1 MANKNTDLIEMLAD
15 SICNSL
21 VSASARAGKETAPND
36 KTFATVI
43 CGVNQ
48 KFTDDISDEDK
59 NNTINK
65 YSIPESIDDGE
76 NSYYTFKIDGAIYC
90 KQQKG
95 NYSLYDKVMVY
106 IPNGDWSNMYF
117 DYPDASSHGGGGG
130 GSGEEHQLI
139 VSVDAPG
146 GIEPKLGDMWLFVND
161 KSKTIFDELTP
172 DDYVG
177 MYTWQEDEDTGVQ
190 SWKPAN
196 CTVGGDISPSFGQVG
211 DLWIKL
217 DNEKTYFT
225 KIFMCT
231 EVQGSSSTWSEIYP
245 DDETGEG
252 YNLYISADKPLSA
265 DDIWISIDDEET
277 RKILGLYQYKYNTS
291 TNSFE
296 WVLGGISGGTGGV
309 GENVGNHNERFNGYT
324 AADGSMINGG
334 DYNHAEGRKHT
345 LNGCNYVHVSGY
357 DNKATSC
364 SSDIISG
371 DLNVLIAVYRS
382 IVVGN
387 SNDVTNNTDTSAV
400 FGNNNQVSG
409 VHNALICG
417 EDNDVTASDG
427 ACFGQN
433 NVLTKDGCVAVG
445 YGANTTNLQNN
456 VRLVIGNG
464 SGNAFYI
471 TSNGDCYAAGGYNS
485 MGADYAEYFEW
496 ADGNPDN
503 EDRRGMLVALDGDK
517 IVPANGYD
525 ILGVISANPSV
536 VGNSASLGWQGKFK
550 RDVFGSIIKD
560 KDGKP
565 LLSDDYDPEAE
576 YIPREARSEW
586 AVVGLVGRLIVNDK
600 GNCKANDWV
609 IADNGYAFPCLVGKT
624 NIRVLKRIDETHV
637 EVLVK

>member
-1 MANKNTDLIEMLAD
+1 MASKNTDIIEVLAD
-15 SICNSL
+15 TI
-21 VSASARAGKETAPND
+21 VSNLTTPVSKRGKETAPND

-48 KFTDDISDEDK
+48 KFTDGISDEEK

-95 NYSLYDKVMVY
+95 NYFLYDKVMVY

-117 DYPDASSHGGGGG
+117 DYPDASSHSGGGG

-139 VSVDAPG
+139 VSVEAPG
-146 GIEPKLGDMWLFVND
+146 GADPKLGDMWLFVND
-161 KSKTIFDELTP
+161 KSKTIFDELTR

-190 SWKPAN
+190 SWKSAN
-196 CTVGGDISPSFGQVG
+196 CTVGGDVSPSFGQVG

-231 EVQGSSSTWSEIYP
+231 EVQGSASTWSEIYP
-245 DDETGEG
+245 DDETGMN
-252 YNLYISADKPLSA
+252 YNLYISATKPLSEN
-265 DDIWISIDDEET
+265 DIWVQIEDEEIRQILGFYQYQYNSST
-277 RKILGLYQYKYNTS
+277 RK
-291 TNSFE
+291 FE
-296 WVLGGISGGTGGV
+296 WTLGGVDIAGGTGGV
-309 GENVGNHNERFNGYT
+309 GENVGQHNERFNGYT
-324 AADGSMINGG
+324 ASDGSAINGG
-334 DYNHAEGRKHT
+334 DYNHAEGYKHT
-345 LNGCNYVHVSGY
+345 LNGCYYVHVSGY
-357 DNKATSC
+357 GNKATSC

-371 DLNVLIAVYRS
+371 DFNVLIAVYRS

-387 SNDVTNNTDTSAV
+387 SNDVTNNTGTSAV

-464 SGNAFYI
+464 FGNAFYI

-496 ADGNPDN
+496 ADGNPEN
-503 EDRRGMLVALDGDK
+503 EDRRGYLVSLDGDK
-517 IVPANGYD
+517 IIPAHGDEIYG
-525 ILGVISANPSV
+525 IISANPSV
-536 VGNSASLGWQGKFK
+536 IGNNPLEWHGKYK
-550 RDVFGSIIKD
+550 KDVFGSVMKNENGEPI
-560 KDGKP
+560 
-565 LLSDDYDPEAE
+565 LSEEYDPNKK
-576 YIPREARSEW
+576 YVPRSERPEW
-586 AVVGLVGRLIVNDK
+586 SPLGLVGRLIIV
-600 GNCKANDWV
+600 
-609 IADNGYAFPCLVGKT
+609 DNGSCKPNGYVSAQNGIGAASLSPT
-624 NIRVLKRIDETHV
+624 NIRVLRRVDDNHV
-637 EVLVK
+637 EVFIK